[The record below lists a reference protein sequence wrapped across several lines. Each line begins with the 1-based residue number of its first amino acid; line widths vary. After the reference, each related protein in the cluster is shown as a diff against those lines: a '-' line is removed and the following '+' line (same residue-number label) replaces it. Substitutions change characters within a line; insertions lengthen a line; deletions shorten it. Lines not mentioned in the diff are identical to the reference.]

1 MGQVRHT
8 RRTGVLRAVTRDL
21 GLLAGIT
28 GVPRVPGVEDFL
40 WAGQILIWFFRD
52 TCRAENGCSW
62 LGLTQRTNCG

>member
-1 MGQVRHT
+1 MGPVMAQPC
-8 RRTGVLRAVTRDL
+8 GSIVTRNL

-52 TCRAENGCSW
+52 TC
-62 LGLTQRTNCG
+62 